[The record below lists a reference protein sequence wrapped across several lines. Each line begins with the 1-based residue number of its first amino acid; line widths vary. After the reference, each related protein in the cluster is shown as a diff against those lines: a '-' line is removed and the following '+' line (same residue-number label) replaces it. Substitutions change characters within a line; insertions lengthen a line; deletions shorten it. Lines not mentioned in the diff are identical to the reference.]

1 MSEENQKY
9 TILLIVCILLV
20 SVMTG
25 TAEISGEKEI
35 IFPEIA
41 ALTVGAIASPKQSW
55 KTSRLRMILMIAICS
70 VFGILV
76 VNFSPFCKTINL
88 IFTFFAAQILFNFS
102 KTTFAPMISAAA
114 LPVLM
119 GTESVIYPVSAVTMT
134 VLTAFA
140 QYVLEKNKMYE
151 KQEFIP
157 CKRPQKSDIA
167 KTILRTFFAAII
179 SIPTIKF
186 NLNFCVAPPLLVA
199 FTEFSNPK
207 SKARNNPVKTCL
219 IIFSCA
225 FLGAISRIVFCE
237 ILSFPLTFAA
247 VFSISFALI
256 LMKLSKQFIPPA
268 AALGILPLIIQKKFL
283 YIYPAEIAVGC
294 IFFMLSAMCFRE
306 KKTDNISEKNR
317 N

>member
-1 MSEENQKY
+1 MSEENKKY
-9 TILLIVCILLV
+9 ILRLIVCILLV
-20 SVMTG
+20 SVMTC

-41 ALTVGAIASPKQSW
+41 ALTVGAIASPLQSW
-55 KTSRLRMILMIAICS
+55 KISRPRLILMIAICA
-70 VFGILV
+70 VFGIFV

-88 IFTFFAAQILFNFS
+88 IFTFFTVQIIFNFS

-119 GTESVIYPVSAVTMT
+119 GTKSIIYPVSAVTMT
-134 VLTAFA
+134 ALTVFA
-140 QYVLEKNKMYE
+140 QYILEKNKLYE
-151 KQEFIP
+151 KYEFIP
-157 CKRPQKSDIA
+157 CPRPEKTDIT

-207 SKARNNPVKTCL
+207 SKARKKPVKTFF

-225 FLGAISRIVFCE
+225 FFGAISRIVFCE
-237 ILSFPLTFAA
+237 ILSLPLTFAA
-247 VFSISFALI
+247 VFSIAFALI
-256 LMKLSKQFIPPA
+256 IMKSAKQFIPPA
-268 AALGILPLIIQKKFL
+268 AALGILPLIIQKKYL
-283 YIYPAEIAVGC
+283 HIYPFEIAIGC

-306 KKTDNISEKNR
+306 NQTDNTTEKNR